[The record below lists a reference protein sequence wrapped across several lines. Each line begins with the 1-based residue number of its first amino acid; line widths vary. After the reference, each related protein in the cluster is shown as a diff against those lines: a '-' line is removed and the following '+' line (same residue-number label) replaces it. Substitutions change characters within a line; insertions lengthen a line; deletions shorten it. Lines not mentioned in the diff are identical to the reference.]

1 MFAVRVVLLLG
12 LVTALYATSGS
23 PVDKVQARRR
33 GGLKRRTVRLVV
45 GNSLHGSG
53 DLMVSSSVPNIANMS
68 LSPWIYKESHVASR
82 LPRVLSSAHCLTS
95 ACLSYES
102 DQEDATLEVKPIK
115 YQVLV
120 LRRVTN
126 QRPNSNLRKKKKKKK
141 KRFRLETETI
151 TVGCTCIRRSV

>member
-1 MFAVRVVLLLG
+1 MFALRVVLLLG
-12 LVTALYATSGS
+12 LVTALHSTSGS
-23 PVDKVQARRR
+23 PMDKVRVRRR
-33 GGLKRRTVRLVV
+33 GGLKRKTVRLVV
-45 GNSLHGSG
+45 ENWMHGSG

-68 LSPWIYKESHVASR
+68 LSPWTYKESSVSSR

-95 ACLSYES
+95 ACLSHES
-102 DQEDATLEVKPIK
+102 DQVDATLEVKPIK

-126 QRPNSNLRKKKKKKK
+126 QKPNSNLRKKNK

-151 TVGCTCIRRSV
+151 TVGCTCIRRTV